1 MRATNISVPDAV
13 RDIIT
18 KNRSIYDC
26 IKMDLINYTAL
37 AVKIQRD
44 VAAQIGGSVNLN
56 TIVVAIKRFADSF
69 EKKDEVQQ
77 EPVLK
82 NARLSLIDGI
92 ADIKFPTGDF
102 GINDTLDLMNRI
114 TQIDPD
120 YEFFR
125 LTDTFSVLTE
135 DIDDIRKIFASFPNQ
150 NNIFQTGLAKIS
162 IQIPETQSGSDVVSY
177 VSEILH
183 SSGIELVNAFFGQDN
198 IVIILHQKD
207 AARAYEILRSE
218 AAR

>member
-44 VAAQIGGSVNLN
+44 VAAQVGGSVNLN

-92 ADIKFPTGDF
+92 ADIKFPIGDF
-102 GINDTLDLMNRI
+102 GISDTVDLMNRI

-125 LTDTFSVLTE
+125 LTDSFRVLTE
-135 DIDDIRKIFASFPNQ
+135 DIDDIRKLLASFPNQ

-162 IQIPETQSGSDVVSY
+162 IQIPEIQGGSDVVSY
-177 VSEILH
+177 VSEVLH
-183 SSGIELVNAFFGQDN
+183 DNGIELVNAFFGQDN

-218 AAR
+218 TAR

>member
-1 MRATNISVPDAV
+1 MRATNVTVPDAV

-44 VAAQIGGSVNLN
+44 VAAQIGGPVNLN

-82 NARLSLIDGI
+82 NARLSLIDGVV
-92 ADIKFPTGDF
+92 DIKFPTGDF

-114 TQIDPD
+114 TKIDPD

-125 LTDTFSVLTE
+125 LTDTFTVLTE
-135 DIDDIRKIFASFPNQ
+135 DVDDIRKLLASFPNQ

-162 IQIPETQSGSDVVSY
+162 IQIPETQSGSDIVSY
-177 VSEILH
+177 VSEVLH
-183 SSGIELVNAFFGQDN
+183 SNGIELVNAFFGQDN

-218 AAR
+218 TVR